1 MDSGGN
7 QYDGNIYA
15 KGSTK
20 TVYAYMPVSDKLY
33 KAGARKT
40 AQGYSPYGDVYTA
53 GTPVTKIGTPHYS
66 GTYYSGNGKY
76 VHDRGTVQSVKVQG
90 DLYEYN
96 STLYRLTSSNT
107 YVKVG
112 VNLYRAGTSKDYYP
126 GNGSSGYLRGSEV
139 DAIPYDG
146 VLYEAGPSVT
156 PVGLTVS
163 GLYRADDNENWTYT
177 PIGSVMSNVY
187 QRNPEDDETFDTVGS
202 RLSLKAAEVTTQNV
216 TALTV

>member
-20 TVYAYMPVSDKLY
+20 TVYAYMPVSDRLY

-40 AQGYSPYGDVYTA
+40 VQGYSPYGDVYTA
-53 GTPVTKIGTPHYS
+53 GTPVAKIGTAHYS
-66 GTYYSGNGKY
+66 DTFYRGNGKY
-76 VHDRGTVQSVKVQG
+76 VHDRGSQKSQRMQG

-112 VNLYRAGTSKDYYP
+112 VDLYRAGNTLYYYP
-126 GNGSSGYLRGSEV
+126 GDGSSGYLRGSEV
-139 DAIPYDG
+139 DAIEYDG
-146 VLYEAGPSVT
+146 VLYEEGT
-156 PVGLTVS
+156 TIKPVGLKVS

-177 PIGSVMSNVY
+177 PIGSIVSNMY

-202 RLSLKAAEVTTQNV
+202 RLSLKAAEVTIQNV